1 MGRVGDRLVD
11 GLEAAGALVLAAFL
25 ENGLAG
31 TVGVQLVSGLG
42 IQPGHGAAQTQT
54 LGGDHAAVGGGEG
67 LAHDAGEV
75 TVNGLVGHGRQ
86 TVVALVVPGHS
97 HLVTE
102 LLRLGSVGDQGDLA
116 LVHNGVKLV
125 HDHDVQNLGEV
136 LQTQTGVVGRVAD
149 TDTDLIAL
157 TGVHDAFHVV
167 EPCVELPLDNGLEV
181 HLHLLAGNLNVG
193 RQSQILG
200 LIEVGADDGDLVI
213 LNFIQLPHHNQLG
226 SGVLGRPDL
235 VVHVGLADDLA
246 LEGGGE
252 GHGDGQ
258 FLHLDLD
265 VPQFQ
270 RLLHGLGVVA
280 YGLQSA
286 GNLILAQIDVHDHG
300 EAQSDGART
309 GGNHHGVNGA
319 EGIDEG
325 GNTVLG
331 VVQQT
336 GQIAGLNVAE
346 NQSGTDSHGN
356 NMDDGGHVMSQRND
370 TQLQTHLDAAL
381 GALLDDVAHH
391 EGHDALGLIVLDHL
405 HGVLR
410 ILGLTQHHGHAGDI
424 AGDQRHAQRTDDGV
438 GNEADAGLVFV
449 GVGTVDVFQS
459 LKNFR
464 ADSGSKAGVQ
474 RLTQILLIGDQAL
487 EHAHAGGQV
496 AQSLDL
502 YAGGSVNG
510 GEKVCGI
517 GEGNLLVCAVLGNGV
532 VYGTFGQSRNGI
544 GTAINEIG

>member
-11 GLEAAGALVLAAFL
+11 GGEAAGALVLAAFL

-31 TVGVQLVSGLG
+31 AVGVQLVSGLG

-102 LLRLGSVGDQGDLA
+102 LLRLGSVGNQGDLA
-116 LVHNGVKLV
+116 LVHNGVELV
-125 HDHDVQNLGEV
+125 HDHNVQNLGEV
-136 LQTQTGVVGRVAD
+136 LQPQTCFVSRVAD

-157 TGVHDAFHVV
+157 AGVHDAFHVV

-213 LNFIQLPHHNQLG
+213 LDFIQFPHHHQLG

-246 LEGGGE
+246 LKGSGE

-258 FLHLDLD
+258 LLHLDLD
-265 VPQFQ
+265 VPQLQ

-286 GNLILAQIDVHDHG
+286 GNLILAG
-300 EAQSDGART
+300 KPRAMAPAP
-309 GGNHHGVNGA
+309 A
-319 EGIDEG
+319 ETTTESMAPK
-325 GNTVLG
+325 VL
-331 VVQQT
+331 T
-336 GQIAGLNVAE
+336 
-346 NQSGTDSHGN
+346 
-356 NMDDGGHVMSQRND
+356 
-370 TQLQTHLDAAL
+370 
-381 GALLDDVAHH
+381 
-391 EGHDALGLIVLDHL
+391 
-405 HGVLR
+405 
-410 ILGLTQHHGHAGDI
+410 
-424 AGDQRHAQRTDDGV
+424 
-438 GNEADAGLVFV
+438 
-449 GVGTVDVFQS
+449 
-459 LKNFR
+459 
-464 ADSGSKAGVQ
+464 KAGT
-474 RLTQILLIGDQAL
+474 RF
-487 EHAHAGGQV
+487 
-496 AQSLDL
+496 
-502 YAGGSVNG
+502 
-510 GEKVCGI
+510 
-517 GEGNLLVCAVLGNGV
+517 LV
-532 VYGTFGQSRNGI
+532 
-544 GTAINEIG
+544 

>member
-1 MGRVGDRLVD
+1 M
-11 GLEAAGALVLAAFL
+11 
-25 ENGLAG
+25 
-31 TVGVQLVSGLG
+31 
-42 IQPGHGAAQTQT
+42 
-54 LGGDHAAVGGGEG
+54 
-67 LAHDAGEV
+67 
-75 TVNGLVGHGRQ
+75 
-86 TVVALVVPGHS
+86 
-97 HLVTE
+97 
-102 LLRLGSVGDQGDLA
+102 
-116 LVHNGVKLV
+116 
-125 HDHDVQNLGEV
+125 
-136 LQTQTGVVGRVAD
+136 
-149 TDTDLIAL
+149 
-157 TGVHDAFHVV
+157 
-167 EPCVELPLDNGLEV
+167 
-181 HLHLLAGNLNVG
+181 
-193 RQSQILG
+193 
-200 LIEVGADDGDLVI
+200 
-213 LNFIQLPHHNQLG
+213 
-226 SGVLGRPDL
+226 
-235 VVHVGLADDLA
+235 
-246 LEGGGE
+246 
-252 GHGDGQ
+252 
-258 FLHLDLD
+258 
-265 VPQFQ
+265 
-270 RLLHGLGVVA
+270 VA

-346 NQSGTDSHGN
+346 NQCGTDGYGN

-391 EGHDALGLIVLDHL
+391 EGHDALALVVLDHL
-405 HGVLR
+405 NNVLGIVR
-410 ILGLTQHHGHAGDI
+410 LAQHNGHAGDI

-487 EHAHAGGQV
+487 EHAHAGGQI

-532 VYGTFGQSRNGI
+532 VYSTFGQSRNGI